1 MVFKWNKYNNFKKK
15 VFLFFLETNILR
27 SDDTYAK
34 DRIKSARLKLNGINP
49 AVITGYVKIK
59 KIEE

>member
-1 MVFKWNKYNNFKKK
+1 MIFKTE
-15 VFLFFLETNILR
+15 FLFYLEVNVIR

-49 AVITGYVKIK
+49 AVITGYVRF
-59 KIEE
+59 IERRK

>member
-1 MVFKWNKYNNFKKK
+1 MMIFI
-15 VFLFFLETNILR
+15 LETNIVH

-49 AVITGYVKIK
+49 AVITGSDLKLNNFLRSSNLK
-59 KIEE
+59 GA

>member
-1 MVFKWNKYNNFKKK
+1 MKYTQSL
-15 VFLFFLETNILR
+15 VLFFGMMIFILETNIVH

-49 AVITGYVKIK
+49 AVITGYEYIVNYRK
-59 KIEE
+59 